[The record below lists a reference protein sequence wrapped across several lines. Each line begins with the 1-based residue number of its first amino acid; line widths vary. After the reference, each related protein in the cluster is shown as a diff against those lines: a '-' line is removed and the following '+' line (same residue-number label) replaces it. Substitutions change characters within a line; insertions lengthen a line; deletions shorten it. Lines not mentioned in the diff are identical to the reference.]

1 MRMSDWSSDCA
12 LQIYDPQNTPNDPAV
27 KLTAELLGVPVDRI
41 PRALEESDFLGQVF
55 LTRREMQNPKAPRY
69 MRKYQPTEADDIET
83 SKHII
88 ESALEH
94 YVPTVRPGNE
104 ARSLARESG
113 MTAAQIRKARR
124 EERRVGKGCGRTCRP
139 GGRAYHKK

>member
-88 ESALEH
+88 E
-94 YVPTVRPGNE
+94 RD
-104 ARSLARESG
+104 
-113 MTAAQIRKARR
+113 RKSTRLNSS
-124 EERRVGKGCGRTCRP
+124 
-139 GGRAYHKK
+139 H